1 MILLIDTG
9 NTRIKWGLR
18 DCGRWIEQG
27 ALAHAEVLELRTHI
41 AGRAPILR
49 TLGTHVAG
57 TDVAERISAALAG
70 LAPPVEWI
78 RASASCCGVRNRYL
92 QAEQLGP
99 DRWAALIGARRLAPG
114 RACLVVTAGTATTID
129 VLSAE
134 GEFSGGVI
142 LPGEEL
148 MRRSLAGNTAR
159 LPMADGELVALPR
172 CTMDAITSGCLHAQ
186 AGAIERM
193 YEQISGQ
200 DDPQCLLN
208 GGAAERIAPALR
220 IPFLLTDNLVLEGL
234 AAIAENHTPDVGA

>member
-1 MILLIDTG
+1 
-9 NTRIKWGLR
+9 
-18 DCGRWIEQG
+18 
-27 ALAHAEVLELRTHI
+27 
-41 AGRAPILR
+41 
-49 TLGTHVAG
+49 
-57 TDVAERISAALAG
+57 
-70 LAPPVEWI
+70 
-78 RASASCCGVRNRYL
+78 
-92 QAEQLGP
+92 
-99 DRWAALIGARRLAPG
+99 
-114 RACLVVTAGTATTID
+114 VVTAGTATTID

-186 AGAIERM
+186 AGA
-193 YEQISGQ
+193 
-200 DDPQCLLN
+200 DPQCLLN